1 MSEIRIDPSFVQ
13 SLKQSVKNEM
23 LRRRAGG
30 SLGSYAVAAYDF
42 TVTPTVGGWIAPEH
56 YQKIF
61 GPLEALNSDVFH
73 HNAPT
78 LENLEQVADLVAEMA
93 SKNIKASSLAETG
106 CKTQCTGLCYNGCSD
121 QNQRGPS
128 NITPSICIGGV
139 CGGNVC
145 SHECDATCSQ
155 SNMNHPS
162 CNQICSS
169 GCSGCYGNCSNQCY
183 NGCSDSCLSTS
194 K

>member
-78 LENLEQVADLVAEMA
+78 LEDLEQVADLVAEMA
-93 SKNIKASSLAETG
+93 SKDIKASSLAETG
-106 CKTQCTGLCYNGCSD
+106 CNAQCTGLCYNGCSD
-121 QNQRGPS
+121 QNQRGPGS
-128 NITPSICIGGV
+128 VTPSICIGGY

-145 SHECDATCSQ
+145 SHDCDATCSQ
-155 SNMNHPS
+155 NNTGSAGH
-162 CNQICSS
+162 
-169 GCSGCYGNCSNQCY
+169 CSGCGSSCSGCVGNCSNQCY